1 MGGFVGKPLMIQI
14 EDDAR
19 IEKLK
24 EKMGAK
30 TKIDVVRTALKLLEA
45 DLSKAERIKRWE
57 KSAKLV
63 GKSGLEILK
72 EFQAPERFK
81 KLP

>member
-1 MGGFVGKPLMIQI
+1 MGS
-14 EDDAR
+14 
-19 IEKLK
+19 
-24 EKMGAK
+24 K

-45 DLSKAERIKRWE
+45 DVLKAERIKRWE

-63 GKSGLEILK
+63 SKSEIEVLK
-72 EFQAPERFK
+72 EFQTADRFK